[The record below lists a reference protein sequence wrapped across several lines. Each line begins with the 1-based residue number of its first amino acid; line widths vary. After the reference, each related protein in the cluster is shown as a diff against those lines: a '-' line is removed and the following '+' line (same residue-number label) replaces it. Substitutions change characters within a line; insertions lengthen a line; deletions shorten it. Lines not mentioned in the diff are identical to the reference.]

1 MLSTPRGPGSPNG
14 EWGVAMSRNVLG
26 VVLLLLVS
34 VPATAQEPVKAPPPV
49 EPVRDYVIGP
59 GDLLEITVY
68 DAPDL
73 SRDIRVSSSGI
84 ILLPLL
90 PEPIRADGLTPEE
103 LAAAIA
109 REFEQRQI
117 LRQPQVSVLVKEFK
131 SRPVAVVGAVKKPQM
146 IPVLG
151 PMTLLE
157 VLSAAEGLTEDAGPL
172 IYVTRG
178 AQMRELPS
186 NPDEVTEPA
195 AGNPRVTVI
204 SLRDLMEAKDP
215 AANVPI
221 FAGDAVTVPRGGIVY
236 VVGAVH
242 RPGGFV
248 LKDRRERV
256 TVLQA
261 LALAEYVTVTAK
273 PGDAL
278 IVRRAPGS
286 DTEETIPVDVG
297 KILSRKA
304 PDQLLQEND
313 VLFIPDS
320 QFKRGMRRVGEAIL
334 QITTGLAIWGPIR

>member
-1 MLSTPRGPGSPNG
+1 MARKVPG
-14 EWGVAMSRNVLG
+14 LFLL
-26 VVLLLLVS
+26 VLLF
-34 VPATAQEPVKAPPPV
+34 VPAAAQQPAAPV
-49 EPVRDYVIGP
+49 EPALRPAAAGSGSAARDYVIGP

-73 SRDIRVSSSGI
+73 SRSVRVSSSGA

-90 PEPIRADGLTPEE
+90 PEPLRADGLTPEE
-103 LAAAIA
+103 LAADIA

-117 LRQPQVSVLVKEFK
+117 LRRPQVSVLVKEFK

-186 NPDEVTEPA
+186 NPAEATEPA
-195 AGNPRVTVI
+195 PGNPRVSVI

-236 VVGAVH
+236 VVGAVR

-248 LKDRRERV
+248 LKDRREQIS
-256 TVLQA
+256 VLQA

-273 PGDAL
+273 PSEAL
-278 IVRRAPGS
+278 IVRRTPGA
-286 DTEETIPVDVG
+286 DTEETIPVDVA

-304 PDQLLQEND
+304 PDQPLQEND

-320 QFKRGMRRVGEAIL
+320 QFKRGMRRVAESIL

>member
-1 MLSTPRGPGSPNG
+1 MARK
-14 EWGVAMSRNVLG
+14 VLG
-26 VVLLLLVS
+26 LFLLLLIC
-34 VPATAQEPVKAPPPV
+34 VPAAAQQPPAPAAPV
-49 EPVRDYVIGP
+49 EPPALRPGSGSETRDYVIGP

-73 SRDIRVSSSGI
+73 SRDVRVSSSGV

-103 LAAAIA
+103 LGAAIA

-117 LRQPQVSVLVKEFK
+117 LRRPQVSVLVKEFK

-146 IPVLG
+146 VSVLG

-157 VLSAAEGLTEDAGPL
+157 VLSAAEGLTDDAGPL

-178 AQMRELPS
+178 AQLRELPA
-186 NPDEVTEPA
+186 NPAEVTEPAPAA
-195 AGNPRVTVI
+195 AGNPRVVVV

-221 FAGDAVTVPRGGIVY
+221 FAGDAVTVPRGGIIY
-236 VVGAVH
+236 VVGAVNK
-242 RPGGFV
+242 PGGFV
-248 LKDRRERV
+248 LKDRREQI

-261 LALAEYVTVTAK
+261 LALAEYVTQFAK

-278 IVRRAPGS
+278 IVRRAPGT
-286 DTEETIPVDVG
+286 DTEETIPVDVA

-304 PDQLLQEND
+304 PDQPLQEND

-320 QFKRGMRRVGEAIL
+320 QFKRGMRRVAESIL

>member
-1 MLSTPRGPGSPNG
+1 MARQ
-14 EWGVAMSRNVLG
+14 VLG
-26 VVLLLLVS
+26 VFLFLLIL
-34 VPATAQEPVKAPPPV
+34 VPAGAQEPITTPPPA
-49 EPVRDYVIGP
+49 EPARDYVIGP
-59 GDLLEITVY
+59 GDLLSITVY
-68 DAPDL
+68 DASDL
-73 SRDIRVSSSGI
+73 SRDVRVSTSGV

-103 LAAAIA
+103 LAAVIA
-109 REFEQRQI
+109 REFEAREI
-117 LRQPQVSVLVKEFK
+117 LRRPQVSVLVKEYK
-131 SRPVAVVGAVKKPQM
+131 SRPVAVVGAVRKPQM
-146 IPVLG
+146 ISVLG

-178 AQMRELPS
+178 AQLRELPP
-186 NPDEVTEPA
+186 NPAEATEPA
-195 AGNPRVTVI
+195 PDNPRVIVI
-204 SLRDLMEAKDP
+204 NLRELMEAKDP

-221 FAGDAVTVPRGGIVY
+221 FAGDAVTVPRGGIIY
-236 VVGAVH
+236 VVGAVK

-248 LKDRRERV
+248 LKDRREQI

-261 LALAEYVTVTAK
+261 LALAEYVTPFAK

-278 IVRRAPGS
+278 IVRRPPGT
-286 DTEETIPVDVG
+286 DTEETIPVDVA

-304 PDQLLQEND
+304 PDQALQEND

>member
-1 MLSTPRGPGSPNG
+1 
-14 EWGVAMSRNVLG
+14 MSRVLLS
-26 VVLLLLVS
+26 VVLLLLIS
-34 VPATAQEPVKAPPPV
+34 IPAGAQEPVKASLPV
-49 EPVRDYVIGP
+49 ELARDYVIGP

-73 SRDIRVSSSGI
+73 SRDIRVSSSGV

-131 SRPVAVVGAVKKPQM
+131 SRPVAVVGAVKRPQM

-186 NPDEVTEPA
+186 NPAEVTEPA
-195 AGNPRVTVI
+195 ADNPRVAVVQV
-204 SLRDLMEAKDP
+204 RELMEAKDP

-242 RPGGFV
+242 KPGGFV
-248 LKDRRERV
+248 LKDRHERV
-256 TVLQA
+256 SVLQA
-261 LALAEYVTVTAK
+261 LALAGYVTPTAK
-273 PGDAL
+273 PNEAL
-278 IVRRAPGS
+278 IVRRRPGA
-286 DTEETIPVDVG
+286 DTEETIPVDLA

-304 PDQLLQEND
+304 PDQGMEEND
-313 VLFIPDS
+313 ILFVPDS
-320 QFKRGMRRVGEAIL
+320 QFKRGLRRVGEAIV
-334 QITTGLAIWGPIR
+334 QITTGIAIWGPVR

>member
-1 MLSTPRGPGSPNG
+1 MARKL
-14 EWGVAMSRNVLG
+14 LG
-26 VVLLLLVS
+26 LTLLLLIS
-34 VPATAQEPVKAPPPV
+34 VPVAAQQPVAPPAPV
-49 EPVRDYVIGP
+49 ETSRDYVIGP

-73 SRDIRVSSSGI
+73 SRDVRVSSSGV

-90 PEPIRADGLTPEE
+90 PEPVRADGLSPEE

-131 SRPVAVVGAVKKPQM
+131 SRPVAVLGAVKKPQM

-157 VLSAAEGLTEDAGPL
+157 VLSASEGLTDDAGPL

-178 AQMRELPS
+178 AQLRELPS
-186 NPDEVTEPA
+186 NPAEVTEPA
-195 AGNPRVTVI
+195 PDTPRVAVI
-204 SLRDLMEAKDP
+204 QVRELMEAKNP

-242 RPGGFV
+242 KPGGFV
-248 LKDRRERV
+248 LKDRHERV
-256 TVLQA
+256 SVLQA
-261 LALAEYVTVTAK
+261 LALAGYVTPTAK

-278 IVRRAPGS
+278 IVRRPPGTE
-286 DTEETIPVDVG
+286 TEETIPVDVA

-304 PDQLLQEND
+304 PDLAMQEND
-313 VLFIPDS
+313 ILFIPDS
-320 QFKRGMRRVGEAIL
+320 QFKRGLRRVAEAIV
-334 QITTGLAIWGPIR
+334 QVTTGIAIWGPIR